1 MSTKLITPGEKSSET
16 ENPAASSVSTSE
28 SCQPVMTDA
37 QPKPTAGKAS
47 TSVMTAD
54 ELGDLLARLQ
64 DILSLWPGSDNR
76 IVNGYVMTALPVPAD
91 MTVDKVMTSHGKAFA
106 VNGVPV
112 IGA

>member
-1 MSTKLITPGEKSSET
+1 MSTKLIIPDERPSET
-16 ENPAASSVSTSE
+16 ESLDASSAATLA

-37 QPKPTAGKAS
+37 QPKPPDGKPS
-47 TSVMTAD
+47 TSVMTAE

-76 IVNGYVMTALPVPAD
+76 IINGYVMTALPLPPD

-106 VNGVPV
+106 VNGTPV
-112 IGA
+112 TSA